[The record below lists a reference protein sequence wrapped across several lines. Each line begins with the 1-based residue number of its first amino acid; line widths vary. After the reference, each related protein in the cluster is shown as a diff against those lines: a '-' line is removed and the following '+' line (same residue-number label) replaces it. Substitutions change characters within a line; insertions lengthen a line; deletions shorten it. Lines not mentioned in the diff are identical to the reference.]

1 MSQLTPNGE
10 AIKEPVARRDDVQPP
25 PPEGSFPAPPRSS
38 LDPPQQ
44 GMTWLAPML
53 LIVVLV
59 GIIAGVIGSLVGSK
73 YFSYQAIDR
82 LADVPGRVIRDVRDA
97 LEADDPTFITLPP
110 VVEQLRPLARLQTE
124 EFFLSTV
131 IEVTQPRGA
140 GGVLTEKLVL
150 IACGRVIAGV
160 DLSKIQQ
167 DNIQHE
173 GTRVTVKLPPAE
185 IFGTTLE
192 EETGCTRVYDRSV
205 PALMSPSEELDNQA
219 RRQALDS
226 FRETALENN
235 ILERA
240 YGRAQ
245 EEIARLL
252 LVVGYE
258 TVEFTDIGEEILL
271 PQE

>member
-1 MSQLTPNGE
+1 
-10 AIKEPVARRDDVQPP
+10 
-25 PPEGSFPAPPRSS
+25 
-38 LDPPQQ
+38 
-44 GMTWLAPML
+44 ML
-53 LIVVLV
+53 LIVILV
-59 GIIAGVIGSLVGSK
+59 GIIAGVLGSLVGSK

-82 LADVPGRVIRDVRDA
+82 IADVPGRVIRDVRDA
-97 LEADDPTFITLPP
+97 LEADDPTFIILPP
-110 VVEQLRPLARLQTE
+110 IIEQLRPLARLQTE
-124 EFFLSTV
+124 DFFLSTV
-131 IEVTQPRGA
+131 IEVSHPRGA

-150 IACGRVIAGV
+150 IACGHVTAGV

-167 DNIQHE
+167 DNIQHK
-173 GTRVTVKLPPAE
+173 GTIVTIELPPVE
-185 IFGTTLE
+185 IFSTTLE
-192 EETGCTRVYDRSV
+192 EESGCTRVYDRNV

-226 FRETALENN
+226 FRQTALENG

-240 YGRAQ
+240 QKHSQ

-258 TVEFTDIGEEILL
+258 TVEFTDVGEKILL